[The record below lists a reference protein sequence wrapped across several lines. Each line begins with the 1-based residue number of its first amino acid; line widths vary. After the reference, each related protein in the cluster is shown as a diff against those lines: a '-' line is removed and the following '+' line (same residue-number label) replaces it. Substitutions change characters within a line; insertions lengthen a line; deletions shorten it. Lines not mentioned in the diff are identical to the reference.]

1 MSVSKKRIGSS
12 RHFQATRRRS
22 GAHSTDDKHGIESA
36 EVVEVAAQEVATSD
50 DVSADQDVVTS
61 AAPLPTRRV
70 AHVSAHASAHHGE
83 GSTGGGACT
92 RPKRT
97 FGRTYLSRGFSGYRR
112 PKRPGTKGRY
122 GVKNWSAD
130 DPLPNV
136 TRPGLAEVSAST
148 PTGTKATVVSTVTK
162 RSGCRRSKRR
172 GGMR

>member
-1 MSVSKKRIGSS
+1 MSVATKRTGGS
-12 RHFQATRRRS
+12 RRFQATRRRS
-22 GAHSTDDKHGIESA
+22 GQGSTADKGA
-36 EVVEVAAQEVATSD
+36 EGT
-50 DVSADQDVVTS
+50 
-61 AAPLPTRRV
+61 
-70 AHVSAHASAHHGE
+70 HASAQHGE
-83 GSTGGGACT
+83 GSTGGGACMK
-92 RPKRT
+92 PKRT